1 VEGSDWEEAV
11 TWDWAAAELGWGWA
25 VAASLGQAETAG
37 WGWAVE
43 QAKEVG
49 LAAETVEAMGRL
61 NNPRR

>member
-1 VEGSDWEEAV
+1 MEGSGWEEAV
-11 TWDWAAAELGWGWA
+11 TWDWAAAEL
-25 VAASLGQAETAG
+25 G

-61 NNPRR
+61 NNPHR